1 MKNIFIALVI
11 AAIFISLLGFYDKKQ
26 YQANKKVTRTINLK
40 VERHHTPTN
49 EANKSMPK
57 KTIAFDGL
65 PDEPSVK
72 QEPTQQSAN
81 VIEETLQDITTDEK
95 AVILGEVVH
104 NLREICTAAIDTQK
118 ALLSVDL
125 NKDIK
130 SVTELESK
138 KEKDNG
144 IR

>member
-1 MKNIFIALVI
+1 L
-11 AAIFISLLGFYDKKQ
+11 
-26 YQANKKVTRTINLK
+26 
-40 VERHHTPTN
+40 
-49 EANKSMPK
+49 
-57 KTIAFDGL
+57 
-65 PDEPSVK
+65 
-72 QEPTQQSAN
+72 QE
-81 VIEETLQDITTDEK
+81 ITTDEK